1 MFIRGIKFVLALAL
15 FAIIGWIQIK
25 PAKVII
31 KVFKTKYP
39 RAKFAVWQQL
49 DNYTWKVSFV
59 LRRQDYIALFD
70 VNGNWLETKTYVA
83 FVSLATNTKELFQ
96 TKYKLE
102 ELQKVLFIKK
112 IDKTV
117 YKFQMDSGKN
127 PYKLLFDTSNNV
139 IKNIAS

>member
-25 PAKVII
+25 LAKVII

-49 DNYTWKVSFV
+49 DNYTWEVSFV

-70 VNGNWLETKTYVA
+70 VNGNWLETKTYVS
-83 FVSLATNTKELFQ
+83 FVSLATNAKELFQ

-117 YKFQMDSGKN
+117 YEFQMNSGKN
-127 PYKLLFDTSNNV
+127 PINFYSTLQTM
-139 IKNIAS
+139 